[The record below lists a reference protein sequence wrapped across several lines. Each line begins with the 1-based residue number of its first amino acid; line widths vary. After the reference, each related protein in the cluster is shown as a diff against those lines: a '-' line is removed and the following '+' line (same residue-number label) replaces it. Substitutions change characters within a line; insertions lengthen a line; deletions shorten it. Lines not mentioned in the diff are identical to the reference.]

1 MAEKKEKIKEEKVEK
16 EVKEE
21 LTEKEKAL
29 TEENESL
36 IKELEESK
44 KELVDYKDKWM
55 RNVAEFDNY
64 KKRTAKDWQ
73 NAFFEGQS
81 QTILKLLPI
90 GDNLDNAI
98 NMGLDEKTVEGLKLL
113 KRKFDETLTSLE
125 VEEINPVGERFDPN
139 ISEAIMQAPCE
150 EGEEEDVVK
159 QVFQKG
165 YKIKDKIIRYAKVS
179 VTK

>member
-1 MAEKKEKIKEEKVEK
+1 MAEKKEKIKEEKVEAK
-16 EVKEE
+16 KEE
-21 LTEKEKAL
+21 VLTEKEKAL
-29 TEENESL
+29 VEENENL
-36 IKELEESK
+36 IKELEDSK
-44 KELVDYKDKWM
+44 KELADYKDKWM

-64 KKRTAKDWQ
+64 KKRTSKDWQ

-113 KRKFDETLTSLE
+113 KRNFDETLKSLE

-139 ISEAIMQAPCE
+139 IAEAIMQAPCE
-150 EGEEEDVVK
+150 EGEEEEIVK